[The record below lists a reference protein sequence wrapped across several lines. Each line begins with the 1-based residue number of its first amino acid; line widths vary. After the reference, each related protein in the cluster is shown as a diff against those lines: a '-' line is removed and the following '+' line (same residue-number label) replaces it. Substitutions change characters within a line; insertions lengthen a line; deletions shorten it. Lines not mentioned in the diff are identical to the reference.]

1 MVMTVSKFF
10 SVKMKKK
17 LVKTCLFQN
26 KYLSLQ
32 RSFGCKRPLADIG
45 QASNRLPTL
54 QSLSLN
60 LKQKPLGKGSAIIP
74 YPRVSKNQIQT
85 RAFVRKLMI

>member
-10 SVKMKKK
+10 WVKMKKK

-32 RSFGCKRPLADIG
+32 RTLAVTGHWADIG
-45 QASNRLPTL
+45 QTSNRLPTL

-74 YPRVSKNQIQT
+74 YPRVSKKSNSD
-85 RAFVRKLMI
+85 

>member
-10 SVKMKKK
+10 FDKNEKK

-60 LKQKPLGKGSAIIP
+60 LKLKSLGKGVAVNP
-74 YPRVSKNQIQT
+74 CPRVYPKIKFRLEHSCANS
-85 RAFVRKLMI
+85 